1 MPPASNKD
9 GALYGV
15 TRKPK
20 LKGSEISSSNSLA
33 FTSQLSS
40 LIASSTSS
48 SKERPAPARSRPKKD
63 DIFSVRNKNAKKRAL
78 KDVDVD
84 VDDADFSQKHGTS
97 SDAVD
102 EATWHRAKRK
112 MEEKARLYAAM
123 KRGDVEDGNEKYAVD
138 FDRKWAEAQ
147 EQGEKEDTSEGED
160 DDDNGSDEELVDY
173 VDEFGRTR
181 QGTRA
186 QVARESRKRNNAAMA
201 DEPDRFAARPKMP
214 TQVIFG
220 NTIQSSAFNPDE
232 PIAAQMAELA
242 ANRDKEPTP
251 PPDVHFD
258 GRSEIRT
265 KGVGFFHFSGDNEER
280 KRQMDELEK
289 ERLETERR
297 RVDIEKRKEDRKKE
311 VEARKKAIAEKRGK
325 AQADKFLNSLMGEIS
340 DKIPPRPVEEEP
352 EESSPK

>member
-1 MPPASNKD
+1 MPPVSNKD

-40 LIASSTSS
+40 LIAGSS
-48 SKERPAPARSRPKKD
+48 SKERPGSGRSRPKKD
-63 DIFSVRNKNAKKRAL
+63 DIFSVHNKNTKKRAL
-78 KDVDVD
+78 KDI
-84 VDDADFSQKHGTS
+84 DDAGFEQKHSTT
-97 SDAVD
+97 SDAID
-102 EATWHRAKRK
+102 EATWHRSKRK

-138 FDRKWAEAQ
+138 FDRKWAESQ
-147 EQGEKEDTSEGED
+147 EQGEKEDTSDGED
-160 DDDNGSDEELVDY
+160 DGGSDEEMVEY

-181 QGTRA
+181 QGTRS
-186 QVARESRKRNNAAMA
+186 QVAREQRKRNNAAMA

-214 TQVIFG
+214 SQVIFG

-242 ANRDKEPTP
+242 ALRDKEPTP
-251 PPDVHFD
+251 PPDVHYD
-258 GRSEIRT
+258 GNAEIRT
-265 KGVGFFHFSGDNEER
+265 KGVGFFHFSGDAEER
-280 KRQMDELEK
+280 KRQMADLEK
-289 ERLETERR
+289 ERSETERR

-311 VEARKKAIAEKRGK
+311 VEARKKAIAEKRSK
-325 AQADKFLNSLMGEIS
+325 AQADKFLSSLTSEMAEKMPLQS
-340 DKIPPRPVEEEP
+340 LEEP
-352 EESSPK
+352 KKGPDS